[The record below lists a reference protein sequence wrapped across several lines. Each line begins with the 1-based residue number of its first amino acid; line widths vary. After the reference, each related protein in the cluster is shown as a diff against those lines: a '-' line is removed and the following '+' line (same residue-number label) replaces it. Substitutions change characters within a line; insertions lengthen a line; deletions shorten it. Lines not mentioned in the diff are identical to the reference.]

1 MSELINQFKDS
12 NKATAVK
19 ADDDDSSN
27 VQIDAFINLQASHH
41 KNKHNH
47 HHRNHHKSKKE
58 KKEEVDDEEEELEK
72 QSE

>member
-1 MSELINQFKDS
+1 MSELINQF
-12 NKATAVK
+12 KATAVK
-19 ADDDDSSN
+19 ADDDDSN
-27 VQIDAFINLQASHH
+27 VQIGASINLQSSHH

>member
-1 MSELINQFKDS
+1 MSELINQFKA
-12 NKATAVK
+12 KAVK

-27 VQIDAFINLQASHH
+27 VQIEASINLQTSHH

-58 KKEEVDDEEEELEK
+58 KKEEDDDEEEELEK